1 MNQPE
6 SPQSVEQR
14 LTNIE
19 SRLAALDSLMTQFIE
34 EQRAYHAGERERQE
48 RNREHDPAS
57 RKAQEERRTG
67 KRERHWDS
75 GRRYAGLTRL
85 EKRIDKMCFG
95 LITSDSDRAFY
106 IRLAIMMAWGTVIGW
121 HIGSAL

>member
-19 SRLAALDSLMTQFIE
+19 SRLAALDAMMTQFIQ
-34 EQRAYHAGERERQE
+34 EQRAYRAGKRERQE
-48 RNREHDPAS
+48 HDREHDRAS
-57 RKAQEERRTG
+57 YKTQQECRTG
-67 KRERHWDS
+67 PREWHYDS
-75 GRRYAGLTRL
+75 DRRYAGLTRL

-95 LITSDSDRAFY
+95 LTTSDSDRAFY